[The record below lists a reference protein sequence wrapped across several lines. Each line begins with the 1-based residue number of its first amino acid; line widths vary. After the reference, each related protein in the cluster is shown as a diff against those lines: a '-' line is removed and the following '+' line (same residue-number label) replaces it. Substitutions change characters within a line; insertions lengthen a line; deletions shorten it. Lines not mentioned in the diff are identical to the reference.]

1 MKWQTPMALLTLA
14 GILGAGSASASAQAE
29 PSAPRVPEI
38 EKDVRK
44 ELGGLP
50 YYGVFDLLTFQV
62 SDKGVVILGG
72 YVVNGSL
79 KGDAERE
86 VKKVQ
91 GVTEVA
97 NQIEIAPA
105 SISDDNVRWA
115 VYRAIYRD
123 SFLSRYGT
131 PDDALGASR
140 PRFSG
145 WGRGF
150 RGWGTFGQ
158 PRWMSGPFFGLE
170 PVGDYAIHILVKNGK
185 VTLAGVVD
193 NAQDR
198 DVAGLKANGV
208 FGAFSVTN
216 DLQVAGNETAAQ

>member
-1 MKWQTPMALLTLA
+1 MKWQTGIALLAMA
-14 GILGAGSASASAQAE
+14 GVLGTVPAGAAPQAE
-29 PSAPRVPEI
+29 QSAATAPEI
-38 EKDVRK
+38 EKQVRK

-50 YYGVFDLLTFQV
+50 YYGVFDLLTYQV
-62 SDKGVVILGG
+62 SDKGVVTLGG

-79 KGDAERE
+79 KGDAEHE
-86 VKKVQ
+86 VKKVK

-105 SISDDNVRWA
+105 SISDDDARWGI
-115 VYRAIYRD
+115 YRAIYRD

-131 PDDALGASR
+131 AFDELGASR

-150 RGWGTFGQ
+150 RGFGTFGQ
-158 PRWMSGPFFGLE
+158 ARWMDSPFFGLE
-170 PVGDYAIHILVKNGK
+170 PVGNYAIHILVKNGK

-193 NAQDR
+193 STQDR
-198 DVAGLKANGV
+198 DVAGTKANGV

-216 DLQVAGNETAAQ
+216 DLQVAVKGTAGR